1 MKHTTGVLVFVI
13 ALSFAAVVHAQK
25 PRMGI
30 SGSRM
35 DINEKTGAVT
45 LLDANLLVSDD
56 TYIDAGKAVFIV
68 SGDADPTSV
77 DLSESVV
84 VHQGVGL
91 ATAKSAIYYPEL
103 KSLTA
108 DSLIT
113 RNVGSNPRLLAAS
126 AGTTTW
132 TCSSGTLY
140 RNGTS
145 TGGSSAC
152 WGSNE
157 VSCTGDGGN
166 RVNLRVAST
175 NCS

>member
-1 MKHTTGVLVFVI
+1 MKHLTGVLAFVV
-13 ALSFAAVVHAQK
+13 ALGFAAVVHAER
-25 PRMGI
+25 PGMGI

-35 DINEKTGAVT
+35 DINEKTGAIT
-45 LLDANLLVSDD
+45 LLDANLLVRDD
-56 TYIDAGKAVFIV
+56 TYIDAGKAIFIV
-68 SGDADPTSV
+68 SGDADPASI
-77 DLSESVV
+77 DLSDSVV
-84 VHQGVGL
+84 VHQGAGF

-113 RNVGSNPRLLAAS
+113 RNASSNQRLLTAS

-152 WGSNE
+152 WGSSE
-157 VSCTGDGGN
+157 VSCTGTGGN
-166 RVNLRVAST
+166 RVNLRLASSS
-175 NCS
+175 CG